1 MAKSPPT
8 TGFKIRKRAS
18 KSARPL
24 GSALEPALLALHE
37 AMDLDRLWNAIIKL
51 CDSAMAMHHLVAA
64 LPFEGVAPMAFR
76 TTFPHNDTEAFW
88 LRLHAAEPP
97 LFRIAQEHP
106 GIKLADLDEH
116 MSEVEIKNSKLYRE
130 IMVPDGWRYSVGLLF
145 WQDGRLIA
153 HLGLCRSQDEGRFA
167 DDEKVLLLSL
177 YPYMEAAIRRVML
190 IARQELVSSLLK
202 EALEHPADGV
212 TLMDS
217 KGSVVFQNQAASVI
231 CAMWQWGKG
240 AAAENIRPGE
250 VVELPEDVRRSAKD
264 LMDRFLTEFRNNSL
278 KRTKFEIEIPHP
290 GGLPVSG
297 RARVIAPKLRP
308 VQPHVRIEF
317 SRVPGASSRDAGLP
331 VYRLSEG
338 EHRVALL
345 VARGMR
351 NREVAA
357 ELGLS
362 VNTVR
367 AHLREVFSKLS
378 VSHRGQLM
386 DRLTLTQEN
395 MAGDFEI

>member
-1 MAKSPPT
+1 MAKSPPAP
-8 TGFKIRKRAS
+8 GLKIKHTAS
-18 KSARPL
+18 NSTLPL
-24 GSALEPALLALHE
+24 DPALLLLHE
-37 AMDLDRLWNAIIKL
+37 AMDLDHLWKAIIKL
-51 CDSAMAMHHLVAA
+51 CETAMPMHYLVAA

-76 TTFPHNDTEAFW
+76 TTFPHKDVEAFW

-97 LFRIAQEHP
+97 LFRIAQMHP
-106 GIKLADLDEH
+106 GLKMADLDEH
-116 MSEVEIKNSKLYRE
+116 MSAAEIENSKLYRE
-130 IMVPDGWRYSVGLLF
+130 SMVPDNWRYSVGLLF

-153 HLGLCRSQDEGRFA
+153 HLGLCRLQDEGRFT
-167 DDEKVLLLSL
+167 DDEKELLLSL
-177 YPYMEAAIRRVML
+177 YPYLETAIRRVML

-217 KGSVVFQNQAASVI
+217 KGNVVFQNHAASVI
-231 CAMWQWGKG
+231 CAIWQRGKG
-240 AAAENIRPGE
+240 AAAENIPSGSN
-250 VVELPEDVRRSAKD
+250 VQLPEDVIDAAKH
-264 LMDRFLTEFRNNSL
+264 LMEKFLADFHSKSL
-278 KRTKFEIEIPHP
+278 KRINFEMEIPHP
-290 GGLPVSG
+290 GGLPVSA

-317 SRVPGASSRDAGLP
+317 SRAPSVGGHDSVLP

-345 VARGMR
+345 VARGLR
-351 NREVAA
+351 NQEVAA

-367 AHLREVFSKLS
+367 AHLREVFSKLG
-378 VSHRGQLM
+378 VSHRGQIQR
-386 DRLTLTQEN
+386 RLAQ
-395 MAGDFEI
+395 AASPQPD